1 MTRSSPA
8 WLFIA
13 FLIAT
18 VGVGFHYWQ
27 ADYARLS
34 LPETLYGPGLVAVGV
49 VAMMARAFGVGRFW
63 KVWLWVAAAVP
74 WAVALR
80 ILVEAILAPGRHDLW
95 WLELLV
101 AAGLG
106 LAVSLGGTLLGS
118 LFLLRSSKRPH

>member
-13 FLIAT
+13 FLIAMI
-18 VGVGFHYWQ
+18 GVGFPYWQ
-27 ADYARLS
+27 IDYARLA
-34 LPETLYGPGLVAVGV
+34 LPESLLGPGIVAVGV

-80 ILVEAILAPGRHDLW
+80 ILLEAILSPGRHDLW
-95 WLELLV
+95 WLELLIATGV
-101 AAGLG
+101 GLV
-106 LAVSLGGTLLGS
+106 VSLLGTLVGS
-118 LFLLRSSKRPH
+118 LLLLRSSKRPA